1 MIKWHIE
8 RYDRLRTSTASR
20 ASVVL
25 SAGALLSAG
34 NVLLITQILAR
45 SADWLRSWWLLLFTL
60 IAVTG
65 VGLVMASL
73 LRAAG
78 VLVTL
83 RSSRAEFASAGEL
96 PVSLIY
102 NGTDTLAHLPTF
114 EAFRSAVRGQDP
126 DDAAAAAEVEL
137 WVCINQHRSR
147 YARLRQAVRLLRHAA
162 LAYVAAMLLALVVNM
177 TYGL

>member
-1 MIKWHIE
+1 MIFSIRFAPCGSPE
-8 RYDRLRTSTASR
+8 SR
-20 ASVVL
+20 
-25 SAGALLSAG
+25 
-34 NVLLITQILAR
+34 R
-45 SADWLRSWWLLLFTL
+45 SSC
-60 IAVTG
+60 
-65 VGLVMASL
+65 ASL
-73 LRAAG
+73 SRRNVRPAAHLHREPRVRRPERRGAVVRRERAP
-78 VLVTL
+78 
-83 RSSRAEFASAGEL
+83 EFASAGEL

-114 EAFRSAVRGQDP
+114 EAFRSAVRGQDS

-147 YARLRQAVRLLRHAA
+147 YTRLRQAVRLLRHAA